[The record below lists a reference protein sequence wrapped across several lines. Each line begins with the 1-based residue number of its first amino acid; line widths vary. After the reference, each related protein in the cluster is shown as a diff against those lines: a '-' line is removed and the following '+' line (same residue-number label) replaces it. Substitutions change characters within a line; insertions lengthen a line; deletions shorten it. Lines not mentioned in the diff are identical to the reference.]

1 MPRESRP
8 SGRQSTTSPLGADA
22 GPGAALLALI
32 EELPAALKERVFT
45 HPSFVEERSASYERL
60 EFLGDSVLDLAIA
73 QELYER
79 FPDFS
84 EGRLTKM
91 WAYVVSR
98 TSCGVVGRQLGL
110 GARLSE
116 GRGSAAEDEV
126 ERLARNRNVA
136 AKLVEAALGALFLVH
151 GFERIREPIV
161 AAFAERI
168 EYALTS
174 HVDHKTELQELL
186 ARLSRKVVYSV
197 IAVEGP
203 AHDRRFTCAAIID
216 GERYGVG
223 SGTSKKAA
231 EQDAAREALE
241 RLAAET

>member
-1 MPRESRP
+1 
-8 SGRQSTTSPLGADA
+8 
-22 GPGAALLALI
+22 
-32 EELPAALKERVFT
+32 
-45 HPSFVEERSASYERL
+45 
-60 EFLGDSVLDLAIA
+60 VLDLAIA

-79 FPDFS
+79 FPEFS

-110 GARLSE
+110 GARLGE
-116 GRGSAAEDEV
+116 GRGSPAEDELGH
-126 ERLARNRNVA
+126 LARNRNVA

-151 GFERIREPIV
+151 GFERIRGPIV

-186 ARLSRKVVYSV
+186 ARLSRKVAYTV

-203 AHDRRFTCAAIID
+203 AHDRRFTCAAIVD

-241 RLAAET
+241 RVAAEA